1 VTGDN
6 IGWYRKIRICKY
18 QGSTLVQLLLDKSF
32 GGDDMTDWM
41 SSLQISMLSDLTID
55 QKIFKNLVWNI
66 ILMKNFEFKDFMKSA
81 MPAIQEN
88 LVTFKPDTRIYL

>member
-18 QGSTLVQLLLDKSF
+18 QGSTLVQLLLDKHF

-41 SSLQISMLSDLTID
+41 SSLQIPMLSDLTID
-55 QKIFKNLVWNI
+55 QKMLKNLVWNI
-66 ILMKNFEFKDFMKSA
+66 ILMKNFEFKDFMKSG